1 MLLNSDNQ
9 SAQYFIK
16 LSGGGELGPYATF
29 GQAQM
34 SVNTLALREGDTA
47 QIIPR
52 AFNGQQVL
60 FG

>member
-16 LSGGGELGPYATF
+16 LSSGSELGPYSTV
-29 GQAQM
+29 GQAQTTIN
-34 SVNTLALREGDTA
+34 SLVLSEGVTA

-52 AFNGQQVL
+52 ALNGKQVL